1 MYATGNKKM
10 LNMLIL
16 EILKEYSD
24 QDHHLTQQEIIKLLQ
39 LNYGMECD
47 RRSVKA
53 NILSLKELGYEIS
66 MDDGYYLMERDFEDA
81 ELRML
86 IDAVL
91 FSNSMTTKQAKT
103 IIEKLKKQSNRYFTA
118 KVSHVSN
125 LPELHHGD
133 NTQLLYVL
141 DTINDAIS
149 ERKKISFIYNNYG
162 TDFKLHP
169 KRKEPYVVN
178 PYQMVANNGR
188 YYLIGNYDKYDDIA
202 HFRLD
207 KMTCVTI
214 LPERVKDQRQVKGM
228 ENGLNLSKHM
238 AEHVYMF
245 SGESARVRMR
255 VDTSIMTELIDWFG
269 KDFWISNVKDREMD
283 ISLTIN
289 EEAMFYWAL
298 QYGPFVEILEPLS
311 LRKRL
316 QDSIEKMNEK
326 YKDRNL

>member
-149 ERKKISFIYNNYG
+149 ERKKIIFRVAADVNNKK
-162 TDFKLHP
+162 TK
-169 KRKEPYVVN
+169 N
-178 PYQMVANNGR
+178 
-188 YYLIGNYDKYDDIA
+188 
-202 HFRLD
+202 
-207 KMTCVTI
+207 
-214 LPERVKDQRQVKGM
+214 
-228 ENGLNLSKHM
+228 
-238 AEHVYMF
+238 
-245 SGESARVRMR
+245 
-255 VDTSIMTELIDWFG
+255 
-269 KDFWISNVKDREMD
+269 
-283 ISLTIN
+283 
-289 EEAMFYWAL
+289 
-298 QYGPFVEILEPLS
+298 
-311 LRKRL
+311 
-316 QDSIEKMNEK
+316 
-326 YKDRNL
+326 RN

>member
-1 MYATGNKKM
+1 M

-149 ERKKISFIYNNYG
+149 ERKKIIFIYNNYG

-207 KMTCVTI
+207 TVPPTPDPVLGACC
-214 LPERVKDQRQVKGM
+214 
-228 ENGLNLSKHM
+228 
-238 AEHVYMF
+238 
-245 SGESARVRMR
+245 
-255 VDTSIMTELIDWFG
+255 
-269 KDFWISNVKDREMD
+269 
-283 ISLTIN
+283 
-289 EEAMFYWAL
+289 
-298 QYGPFVEILEPLS
+298 
-311 LRKRL
+311 
-316 QDSIEKMNEK
+316 
-326 YKDRNL
+326 